1 MKTLI
6 VVLILL
12 SFLQA
17 TLIPFDLVLIFLILR
32 AYEIS
37 GKENLY
43 LAFGFGLLVS
53 YLENSPLGVYS
64 LIYLGLILTTQFY
77 KKTPI
82 SSSLLFGLP
91 LIVMI
96 LSINLSLTSLLF
108 SSSIQLFPR
117 VLYETLIAI
126 PVYFILKNWEERFV
140 LKNEVKLR
148 V

>member
-148 V
+148 I

>member
-6 VVLILL
+6 VVLIFL
-12 SFLQA
+12 SFFQA

-43 LAFGFGLLVS
+43 LAFGFGLLIS
-53 YLENSPLGVYS
+53 CLENSPLGVYS
-64 LIYLGLILTTQFY
+64 LIFLGLIQATYLY

-82 SSSLLFGLP
+82 SSNLIFGLP
-91 LIVMI
+91 LIVMV
-96 LSINLSLTSLLF
+96 LSVNSIITSLLF
-108 SSSIQLFPR
+108 SSSVQFFPK
-117 VLYETLIAI
+117 VLQETLIAI
-126 PVYFILKNWEERFV
+126 PVYFLLRIWEKRFV
-140 LKNEVKLR
+140 VKDEVKLR

>member
-6 VVLILL
+6 VVLILF

-96 LSINLSLTSLLF
+96 LSINLIITSLLF

-117 VLYETLIAI
+117 VLYETLVAV

-140 LKNEVKLR
+140 FKNEVKLR

>member
-32 AYEIS
+32 AYETP
-37 GKENLY
+37 GKENFN

-64 LIYLGLILTTQFY
+64 LIYLGLILAAYLY

-82 SSSLLFGLP
+82 SSNLLFGLP
-91 LIVMI
+91 LIVMV
-96 LSINLSLTSLLF
+96 LSINSISASLLF
-108 SSSIQLFPR
+108 SSSVQLFPK
-117 VLYETLIAI
+117 VFYETLIAI
-126 PVYFILKNWEERFV
+126 PVYFIVKVWEERFV